1 MNQNKDKYPQGPLV
15 RAVWDCCDELYQKLE
30 RAPSRQEFNDEIGK
44 REPHR
49 IGISTHSR
57 QWGEWMRH
65 HNFSTYVAD
74 VPGII
79 PEVFHFPQYLR
90 VWYAV
95 TQLNSASA
103 ADIVKWIRTSNA
115 PLKENEIRIE
125 LDALTVNSNARYRYL
140 RGSLKNTRTDLGN
153 PYYLLFRSGKQRN
166 TRYEQYVQ
174 ELHGIWDI
182 GDDGRTPVQIIPPR
196 PRDRMV
202 VEARDELFNELLE
215 DEGDFRLKALREVI
229 VREGQPIFR
238 RKLIEAYEGK
248 CAVTGCSIQVLL
260 EAAHITP
267 YAGAWHTR
275 AQHGLLLKT
284 DIHTLFDRGL
294 LWIDADM
301 KIRISKQ
308 LAGTEYAELDG
319 RNLRLPKDKKNW
331 PSTTH
336 LMNHR
341 QYWSEKQND
350 IASLPD

>member
-1 MNQNKDKYPQGPLV
+1 MNLSKDGYPQGPLL
-15 RAVWDCCDELYQKLE
+15 RAVWECCDELYEKLG
-30 RAPSRQEFNDEIGK
+30 RAPSRQEFYNEIDK

-65 HNFSTYVAD
+65 HNFSTYVAS

-79 PEVFHFPQYLR
+79 PEEMHSPQYLR

-95 TQLNSASA
+95 TQLGSASA
-103 ADIVKWIRTSNA
+103 ADIVKWIHNSNA
-115 PLKENEIRIE
+115 PLKETEIRIQ
-125 LDALTVNSNARYRYL
+125 LDALTVNSNSRHRYL
-140 RGSLKNTRTDLGN
+140 GSRTNARSDLGN
-153 PYYLLFRSGKQRN
+153 PCDLLFRTGNLRN
-166 TRYEQYVQ
+166 TRYELYTQ
-174 ELHGIWDI
+174 ELHGTWDI
-182 GDDGRTPVQIIPPR
+182 GEDGRTPIQIAVPR
-196 PRDRMV
+196 PCDRLV
-202 VEARDELFNELLE
+202 VEARDELFTELPV

-229 VREGQPIFR
+229 VREGQPVFR

-294 LWIDADM
+294 LWIDTDF
-301 KIRISKQ
+301 KIRISEL
-308 LAGTEYAELDG
+308 LAGTEYAELNG
-319 RNLRLPKDKKNW
+319 RCLMLPKDKKNW
-331 PSTTH
+331 PLTTH
-336 LMNHR
+336 LINHR
-341 QYWSEKQND
+341 QYWNEKHND
-350 IASLPD
+350 DERT